1 MDPTKY
7 LKSADKQHKGL
18 IEVRHSGSRIVE
30 RKRIIVLVLRILP
43 QRSEEVATNQKNRIR
58 CLLRTFPLRSF
69 QSKVGLKKKKNASSS
84 DLTSFL
90 KGERVLFGETRGRT
104 SKKTEEIYG
113 LIGPMSL
120 LNYACEAPLVIDEY
134 GWSVRFR
141 RNGQID
147 EEEEITVD
155 CGGDGDLLWNIKQNR
170 LMIGSFCVNAEQKY
184 CKIIYSQIT
193 RPEYNSCLSME
204 GTKAAFTCDEYVHS
218 VCLYCNWEGDD
229 FRYDEH

>member
-1 MDPTKY
+1 MTTVDSNHSRSCENPATACSTADSLGKTKTVFVF
-7 LKSADKQHKGL
+7 SFGVADTTQAISQGFL
-18 IEVRHSGSRIVE
+18 SSPSDQ
-30 RKRIIVLVLRILP
+30 ILP
-43 QRSEEVATNQKNRIR
+43 QRSEEVATNQKNRIRCLLRTFPLRSFQSKILPQRSEEVATNQKNQIR

-90 KGERVLFGETRGRT
+90 KGETVLFGKTRGRT

-155 CGGDGDLLWNIKQNR
+155 HGGD
-170 LMIGSFCVNAEQKY
+170 VNKWPW
-184 CKIIYSQIT
+184 S
-193 RPEYNSCLSME
+193 
-204 GTKAAFTCDEYVHS
+204 
-218 VCLYCNWEGDD
+218 
-229 FRYDEH
+229 